1 MILIT
6 LALVAVALAVQQNH
20 PFLGGILAVL
30 PVKSVAAL
38 AVASQTGR
46 DALAQTVQG
55 LLLGQCLWLGA
66 LLAIWWWVR

>member
-6 LALVAVALAVQQNH
+6 LVLVAVALMVQRQS
-20 PFLGGILAVL
+20 PFLGGLLAVL
-30 PVKSVAAL
+30 PVKSVAVL

-46 DALAQTVQG
+46 DALTQTVQG

>member
-1 MILIT
+1 
-6 LALVAVALAVQQNH
+6 V
-20 PFLGGILAVL
+20 
-30 PVKSVAAL
+30 L

-46 DALAQTVQG
+46 DALTQTVQG